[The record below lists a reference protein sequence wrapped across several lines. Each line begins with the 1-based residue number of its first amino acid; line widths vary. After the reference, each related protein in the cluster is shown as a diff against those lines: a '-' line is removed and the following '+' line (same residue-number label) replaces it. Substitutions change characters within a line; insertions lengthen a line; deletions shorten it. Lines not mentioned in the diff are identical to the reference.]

1 MIQAGTWNI
10 FPSVRCAA
18 EVPLSSRPWESN
30 RTSLNPRQPQN
41 YFWYQSGGTEIER
54 GGYIFSG
61 TFITDP
67 GGSVIPAALSHVGC
81 LSVDF
86 GSSGPFLGMSCFNN
100 SSAFV
105 SRFWKPVWKYRNV
118 CVWGSGPDAVCLEV
132 NCLPDRTGLI
142 FKDEGAAELW
152 RRRTHTEME
161 ERASRSTFK
170 CCFGSTSKQS

>member
-1 MIQAGTWNI
+1 MHASWQRSSQHSAGYSLECSLSGKQKQLRGWSSRTIQAGTWNI

-105 SRFWKPVWKYRNV
+105 SRFWKPVWKYRNACV
-118 CVWGSGPDAVCLEV
+118 CEAAGQTLFVW
-132 NCLPDRTGLI
+132 
-142 FKDEGAAELW
+142 K
-152 RRRTHTEME
+152 
-161 ERASRSTFK
+161 
-170 CCFGSTSKQS
+170 